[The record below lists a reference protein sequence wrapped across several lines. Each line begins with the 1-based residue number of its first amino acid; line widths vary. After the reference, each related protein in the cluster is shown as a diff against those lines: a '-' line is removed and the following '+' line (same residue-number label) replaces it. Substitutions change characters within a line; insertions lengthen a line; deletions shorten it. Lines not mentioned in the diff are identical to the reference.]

1 MKLLTSI
8 IKSIVR
14 FIASITW
21 REWLAF
27 FIGVAAL
34 AGPVIMWNAEGFV
47 KLANPAA
54 DPGAILADFQAKIL
68 PGIQQY
74 SLAIGGILLAISVSY
89 ILLGAQED
97 ISTSLN
103 DQDLK
108 K

>member
-1 MKLLTSI
+1 MKPLNNV
-8 IKSIVR
+8 IKC
-14 FIASITW
+14 IASLTW

-27 FIGVAAL
+27 FISVAAL
-34 AGPVIMWNAEGFV
+34 LGPIMMWNAEGLV

-68 PGIQQY
+68 PGIKQY
-74 SLAIGGILLAISVSY
+74 SLAIGGVLLAISVSY

-103 DQDLK
+103 DQELK